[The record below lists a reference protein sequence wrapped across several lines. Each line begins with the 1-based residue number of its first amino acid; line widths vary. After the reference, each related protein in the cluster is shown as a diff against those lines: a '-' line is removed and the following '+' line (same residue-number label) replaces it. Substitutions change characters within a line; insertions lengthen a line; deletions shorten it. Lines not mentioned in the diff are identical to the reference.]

1 MFFKKHISPIKSL
14 LFVAI
19 ALTLLSGQ
27 TFGTNVPL
35 TTTQQQQSALNADTQ
50 IWPSSDEQSQ
60 DTSTLEGTIITEEQT
75 QKQQSFLA
83 RLAQTCTEL
92 IKSHP
97 YIATG
102 VALIAFITLSQNI
115 HEAYL
120 IHQANADLHALIK
133 EGERLLMLD
142 LKMPN

>member
-19 ALTLLSGQ
+19 GFTLLSGQ
-27 TFGTNVPL
+27 TFGTKAPL
-35 TTTQQQQSALNADTQ
+35 PNTQQQQSSFNADAQ
-50 IWPSSDEQSQ
+50 ILATNENQSQ
-60 DTSTLEGTIITEEQT
+60 DTPTLEGAVITEELT
-75 QKQQSFLA
+75 PTQQSFLS
-83 RLAQTCTEL
+83 RLAQPCTAW

-97 YIATG
+97 YIATSI
-102 VALIAFITLSQNI
+102 ALIAFIRLSENI

-142 LKMPN
+142 LKIPN